1 MIRTISGSLF
11 DLAPSGVYKLSRLPK
26 RLVVS
31 YTTLSALLVICFS
44 KFISGLLSVALSI
57 SLWIPPVR
65 RHLCSAVLGLS
76 SLKFRATTRLTQT
89 VKKLGRLKGLIEKT
103 KDEMF
108 TINIM
113 VIYRNKGS
121 DCKHRNYKLKRFSG
135 LRKQFGE
142 ALQIHTRHTNS
153 HLSSRLQDRLE
164 HH

>member
-1 MIRTISGSLF
+1 MMRTTSGSLF
-11 DLAPSGVYKLSRLPK
+11 DLAPGGVYKLSRFPG

-89 VKKLGRLKGLIEKT
+89 VKKLGRLKGLIGKT
-103 KDEMF
+103 KDENF
-108 TINIM
+108 RINIP
-113 VIYRNKGS
+113 VYLFIKIKESTANIAII
-121 DCKHRNYKLKRFSG
+121 N
-135 LRKQFGE
+135 
-142 ALQIHTRHTNS
+142 
-153 HLSSRLQDRLE
+153 
-164 HH
+164 